1 MKRKL
6 ISALFFLTVILITAG
21 CSKEADDP
29 GTGGG
34 VVGNLDCNTVTNK
47 LFAADVNPIIQST
60 CNRSGCHAAGS
71 TNGPGPLTTYAEIY
85 NARVQVRSVMSLGTM
100 PPGGALTYAQ
110 RSYIICWIDSGA
122 PNN

>member
-6 ISALFFLTVILITAG
+6 ISALLLLPFIFIIPG
-21 CSKEADDP
+21 CSKEPDDP
-29 GTGGG
+29 GSGG
-34 VVGNLDCNTVTNK
+34 VIGGNLDCNTITNK
-47 LFAADVNPIIQST
+47 FFAADVNPIIQST

-71 TNGPGPLTTYAEIY
+71 TNGPGPLTTYTEIY
-85 NARVQVRSVMSLGTM
+85 NARTQVRSVMSLGTM